1 MSTQRILDVIQTAQ
15 RRAVAIQSTVPG
27 FAFNE
32 ALSMDG
38 YRASIDAAR
47 DALFQYIAL
56 QSRLN
61 AQRSAMLAARRA
73 LAEWS
78 NRMLCAIH
86 STYGKDSQEYQVIAA
101 ATSPAPRRRPRKRRG
116 AAVATGRR
124 ADGPTPGRST
134 AQGPVEDVHA
144 VAHEDPMGK
153 GLVDVG
159 GARDVG
165 AEPRRDPSGE
175 TDVARRIEV
184 LAPHE
189 ILQGDV
195 SPAHEAEREVEI
207 EGSEK
212 VDGED
217 VEGTKPQAV
226 AIDAADARRAMA
238 DALAVPR
245 SLHEDAVEDGNH
257 AKADRN
263 QGRPD
268 AAEGVE
274 DEAKQAGEKGRDAH
288 GDGEVHP
295 IGGGA
300 DNGCGPGL
308 GKRDASGCANEPVF
322 HGTGGAPWRD
332 CGWRAVRRLETR
344 RRATS
349 TVPWTI
355 PKAISG
361 GAGKEET

>member
-1 MSTQRILDVIQTAQ
+1 MSKQHVLDIIHTAQ
-15 RRAVAIQSTVPG
+15 GRAAAIDATAPG
-27 FAFNE
+27 FAFNK
-32 ALSMDG
+32 ALSVEG
-38 YRASIDAAR
+38 YHASIDAAR
-47 DALFQYIAL
+47 DEVFQYIAL

-61 AQRSAMLAARRA
+61 AQRCRMLAAGHV
-73 LAEWS
+73 LAELS
-78 NRMLCAIH
+78 SRMLCAVH
-86 STYGKDSQEYQVIAA
+86 STFGKDSHPYQAA
-101 ATSPAPRRRPRKRRG
+101 AAVKSSAPRRKPRKRRG
-116 AAVATGRR
+116 AAVAAGTR
-124 ADGPTPGRST
+124 ADKSPAGRST
-134 AQGPVEDVHA
+134 VREPVEEVQP
-144 VAHEDPMGK
+144 VAHEGLLGK

-159 GARDVG
+159 RDGGASTTPDVDVG
-165 AEPRRDPSGE
+165 DETMAVRRF
-175 TDVARRIEV
+175 EV

-189 ILQGDV
+189 IQEVDAR
-195 SPAHEAEREVEI
+195 PADKAEREAEI

-212 VDGED
+212 VAGEN
-217 VEGTKPQAV
+217 VEGSKSEAV

-274 DEAKQAGEKGRDAH
+274 DEAKQRGEEVRDSH
-288 GDGEVHP
+288 GDGDVHP

-300 DNGCGPGL
+300 ESGCGPGQ

-349 TVPWTI
+349 TVPWSI

-361 GAGKEET
+361 GR